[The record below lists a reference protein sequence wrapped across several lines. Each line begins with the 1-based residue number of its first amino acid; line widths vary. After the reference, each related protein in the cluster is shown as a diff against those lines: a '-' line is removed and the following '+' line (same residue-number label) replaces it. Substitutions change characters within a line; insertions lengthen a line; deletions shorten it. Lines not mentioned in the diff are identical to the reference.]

1 MPSRV
6 RRLCVVFAVVGA
18 ACLIVAFLERH
29 VTTAN
34 TSGIGIAGAYFNR
47 SVGGSNA
54 TFSVYGNWFAPFE
67 ALNPY
72 LWAGAGAALLVAAA
86 ACALVLGRVTP
97 APGAGSAT

>member
-54 TFSVYGNWFAPFE
+54 TFSVC
-67 ALNPY
+67 
-72 LWAGAGAALLVAAA
+72 AGAGAALLVAAA

-97 APGAGSAT
+97 APGGGSAT